1 MEKIDSKNITSLAW
15 LIIIEGEIFKSNR
28 GACAWS
34 KKGAA
39 TNALYHSEL
48 WKKYDNPSKKNSD
61 ILKDLENQR
70 VITYVKIVGDA
81 LSKNIA
87 DDEDEIL

>member
-15 LIIIEGEIFKSNR
+15 LILIEGEIFKSNR
-28 GACAWS
+28 GVCAWS

-70 VITYVKIVGDA
+70 VITYAKIVGNA
-81 LSKNIA
+81 LYKALCFIEKYS
-87 DDEDEIL
+87 